1 MKAEKLGALQDFRE
15 ALTAFADGGWLTGT
29 LIVVGVFVVL
39 SALASTLT
47 LPLVLLRLNQRL
59 NELERR
65 LDVLAGRE
73 LPPPDK
79 PG

>member
-1 MKAEKLGALQDFRE
+1 MKAEKLGALQEFRE
-15 ALTAFADGGWLTGT
+15 ALAAFADSGWLIGT
-29 LIVVGVFVVL
+29 LIVVGVFFVL
-39 SALASTLT
+39 GAVASTLT
-47 LPLVLLRLNQRL
+47 LPLVLMRLHQRL

-73 LPPPDK
+73 LPPPDR